1 MLNEQ
6 QQAFQELVLS
16 GEAKQILLLGEAGT
30 GKTYTIVDTI
40 LKLLETG
47 KSVVVA
53 APTHAALNTIKSKMP
68 LIEIFDSCKI
78 SFVTVASLLARYGVK
93 SATGELYFRS
103 PQPTAKLY
111 DTDCII
117 VDEISMLSRKEQDEL
132 LATKAQVIFT
142 GDLSQL
148 PVVLQQSA
156 DWSETNEKLKDLTK
170 VTFTIQE
177 RQKGDIYELALKCRD
192 SVYYPSTEDSGIS
205 IVNDSQ
211 ILLESLV
218 DKMKEVGTDEYND
231 FRYLS
236 YRNVEVDYANL
247 FIHQSLFGKD
257 PFYVD
262 EYIMLR
268 STGSF
273 GYNGEIV
280 KINCIL
286 ELNYSELYGV
296 TEYLVGLSNGSFVIL
311 LSQEDLK
318 KIAVKRIEVV
328 ELLKSALATGN
339 QDGVQSYYDELDIL
353 DGFVVW
359 QYQYATTI
367 HKAQG
372 ATVPH
377 VFLDINSF
385 KSATNKRALLYVGIS
400 RASSTLTATT
410 LPPRYVPKRKNKTP
424 NLSIWKC
431 TVTGK
436 TSTAAGLAK
445 YHKKLGINSAENRVF
460 VGKSQSQSQNND

>member
-6 QQAFQELVLS
+6 QQDFQKLVLS
-16 GEAKQILLLGEAGT
+16 GEAKKILLLGEAGT
-30 GKTYTIVDTI
+30 GKTYTIIDTI
-40 LKLLETG
+40 LKLLEAG

-68 LIEIFDSCKI
+68 LVELFEDYDI

-93 SATGELYFRS
+93 SATGEVYFRS
-103 PQPTAKLY
+103 PQPTAKLH
-111 DTDCII
+111 TADCIVI
-117 VDEISMLSRKEQDEL
+117 DEISMLSIKEQNEL
-132 LATKAQVIFT
+132 LATNAQVIFT
-142 GDLSQL
+142 GDLSQI
-148 PVVLQQSA
+148 PVVLQQA
-156 DWSETNEKLKDLTK
+156 ANWSEANEKLKDLTK
-170 VTFTIQE
+170 ITFTIQE
-177 RQKGDIYELALKCRD
+177 RQEGDIYELALKCRD
-192 SVYYPSTEDSGIS
+192 TIYYPTKEDSGIS
-205 IVNDSQ
+205 IVEDSQ
-211 ILLESLV
+211 TLLESLV
-218 DKMKEVGTDEYND
+218 AQMKEVSTDEYID
-231 FRYLS
+231 FRFLS

-247 FIHQSLFGKD
+247 FVHQKLFGKE
-257 PFYVD
+257 PFYVN

-280 KINCIL
+280 KINSIL
-286 ELNYSELYGV
+286 EVNYSELYGV
-296 TEYLVGLSNGSFVIL
+296 TEYTVEINGNVVTL

-318 KIAVKRIEVV
+318 KIATKRIGVV
-328 ELLKSALATGN
+328 ELLKSSLAAGN
-339 QDGVQSYYDELDIL
+339 QDAVQSYHKELDIL
-353 DGFVVW
+353 DGFVCW

-377 VFLDINSF
+377 VFLDISSF
-385 KSATNKRALLYVGIS
+385 KSASNKRALLYVGIS

-410 LPPRYVPKRKNKTP
+410 LPPRYVPKRKNKAP

-431 TVTGK
+431 TITGK

-460 VGKSQSQSQNND
+460 VGKSQK